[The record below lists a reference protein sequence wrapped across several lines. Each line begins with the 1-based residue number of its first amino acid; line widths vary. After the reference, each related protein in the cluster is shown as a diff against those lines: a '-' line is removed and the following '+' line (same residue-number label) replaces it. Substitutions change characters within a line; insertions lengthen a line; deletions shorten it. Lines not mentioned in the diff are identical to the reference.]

1 MSVCYRGTSNSY
13 FEILKINYSLIHYEA
28 GRHKGTKED
37 TFFRFRV
44 GLFKFPKMNFDCIDL
59 FTLSVKRERSSYFI
73 LARRISSANNF
84 SIGVSIKT
92 VKLRHRH
99 VIRKNIERLTRMEKE
114 TLPYPGTSQET
125 CLLQGIRFAA
135 RSFSQ
140 TFVLNFSTV

>member
-1 MSVCYRGTSNSY
+1 MKPADIRAQK
-13 FEILKINYSLIHYEA
+13 KI
-28 GRHKGTKED
+28 
-37 TFFRFRV
+37 RF
-44 GLFKFPKMNFDCIDL
+44 LDLESDCLSFPKMNFDCIDL

-73 LARRISSANNF
+73 HARRISNPNNF

-99 VIRKNIERLTRMEKE
+99 VIRKSIEILTRMEKE

>member
-1 MSVCYRGTSNSY
+1 
-13 FEILKINYSLIHYEA
+13 
-28 GRHKGTKED
+28 
-37 TFFRFRV
+37 
-44 GLFKFPKMNFDCIDL
+44 MNFDCIDL
-59 FTLSVKRERSSYFI
+59 FTLSVKLERSCYFI
-73 LARRISSANNF
+73 HARRISSANNF

-99 VIRKNIERLTRMEKE
+99 VIRKSIEILTRMEME

-125 CLLQGIRFAA
+125 CLLQGKRFTA